1 MATTDDHRL
10 AAELATGAG
19 SLLAVLRQRL
29 VDNNAP
35 PAVLRHEGDRQ
46 AHHYL
51 MDALVDRRPGDA
63 VLSEEGRPR
72 RGHPDRSST
81 DRVWVVDPLDGTREF
96 AEPPRTDWAVHV
108 ALVEAGRPTAG
119 AVALP
124 GIGLTLSTAEPP
136 TSSALPPIPTRPRIV
151 VSRTR
156 PAREALAVADAL
168 GADLVEMGSAGAKA
182 MAVVRGEADA
192 YVHTGGQHE
201 WDSCAPVAVALATGL
216 HATRVDGSALDY
228 NQADPYLPDLVVCRT
243 ELAGRILAALASL
256 A

>member
-1 MATTDDHRL
+1 
-10 AAELATGAG
+10 
-19 SLLAVLRQRL
+19 
-29 VDNNAP
+29 
-35 PAVLRHEGDRQ
+35 
-46 AHHYL
+46 
-51 MDALVDRRPGDA
+51 MDALVDQRPDDA
-63 VLSEEGRPR
+63 VLSEEGQPR
-72 RGHPDRSST
+72 RSHPDRSST

-108 ALVEAGRPTAG
+108 ALAEAGRPTAG

-136 TSSALPPIPTRPRIV
+136 ASSALPPIPARPRIV

-156 PAREALAVADAL
+156 PAIEALVVANAL
-168 GADLVEMGSAGAKA
+168 GADLIEMGSAGAKT

-201 WDSCAPVAVALATGL
+201 WDSCAPVAVALAAGL
-216 HATRVDGSALDY
+216 HATRVDGSPLDY
-228 NQADPYLPDLVVCRT
+228 NRADTYLPDLVVCRT
-243 ELAGRILAALASL
+243 ELAGRILTTLASL